1 MIYPGDSGTWG
12 YNQRISALV
21 RIILFDFLKKRQY
34 NYKKRVA
41 SKRKSSLPATR
52 FHFAKINIAM
62 KKCVACQRK
71 SSLYDRV
78 RAFFVQKKGV
88 KTKWGKASNY
98 TLCLN
103 SSQLGY
109 DRCEELVMACSE

>member
-1 MIYPGDSGTWG
+1 MNLALKTGKKIVPV
-12 YNQRISALV
+12 ALV
-21 RIILFDFLKKRQY
+21 FDFLKKRQY

-52 FHFAKINIAM
+52 FHFEKMNIAM

-78 RAFFVQKKGV
+78 RTFFVPKRKELKRNG
-88 KTKWGKASNY
+88 GKQQDEGDA
-98 TLCLN
+98 
-103 SSQLGY
+103 GK
-109 DRCEELVMACSE
+109 

>member
-1 MIYPGDSGTWG
+1 M
-12 YNQRISALV
+12 NLALKTGKK
-21 RIILFDFLKKRQY
+21 IIPVVLVFDFLKKRQY

-52 FHFAKINIAM
+52 FHFVKMNIAM

-78 RAFFVQKKGV
+78 RTFFVPKRKELKRNG
-88 KTKWGKASNY
+88 GKQQDEGDA
-98 TLCLN
+98 
-103 SSQLGY
+103 G
-109 DRCEELVMACSE
+109 E